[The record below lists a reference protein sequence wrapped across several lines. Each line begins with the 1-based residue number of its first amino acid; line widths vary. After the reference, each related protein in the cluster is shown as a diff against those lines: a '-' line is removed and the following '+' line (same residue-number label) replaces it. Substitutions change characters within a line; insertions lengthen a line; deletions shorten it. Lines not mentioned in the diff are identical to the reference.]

1 MRSISLEII
10 SAKNIKTD
18 KQIKD
23 KISRLIF
30 ERILNL
36 EIFLFFSKKCIDIDR
51 KMLYYISSTTIWKL
65 KGENMNGTS
74 KGLVLLI
81 SIIAAN
87 YIYYAVKISKIKKM
101 KSLEESQVVELNF
114 SKSIQIISMLVMAI
128 LVIMLTWSMGW

>member
-1 MRSISLEII
+1 MRFF
-10 SAKNIKTD
+10 
-18 KQIKD
+18 
-23 KISRLIF
+23 IF
-30 ERILNL
+30 
-36 EIFLFFSKKCIDIDR
+36 FKKGIDIDI
-51 KMLYYISSTTIWKL
+51 KMVYYISSTTIWKL

-128 LVIMLTWSMGW
+128 LVIMLKWSMGW

>member
-1 MRSISLEII
+1 
-10 SAKNIKTD
+10 
-18 KQIKD
+18 
-23 KISRLIF
+23 
-30 ERILNL
+30 
-36 EIFLFFSKKCIDIDR
+36 
-51 KMLYYISSTTIWKL
+51 
-65 KGENMNGTS
+65 MNGPS

>member
-1 MRSISLEII
+1 M
-10 SAKNIKTD
+10 
-18 KQIKD
+18 
-23 KISRLIF
+23 
-30 ERILNL
+30 
-36 EIFLFFSKKCIDIDR
+36 IDFP
-51 KMLYYISSTTIWKL
+51 L
-65 KGENMNGTS
+65 

>member
-1 MRSISLEII
+1 
-10 SAKNIKTD
+10 
-18 KQIKD
+18 
-23 KISRLIF
+23 
-30 ERILNL
+30 
-36 EIFLFFSKKCIDIDR
+36 
-51 KMLYYISSTTIWKL
+51 
-65 KGENMNGTS
+65 MNGTS
-74 KGLVLLI
+74 KDLVLLI

>member
-1 MRSISLEII
+1 M
-10 SAKNIKTD
+10 
-18 KQIKD
+18 
-23 KISRLIF
+23 IF
-30 ERILNL
+30 ERIFNL
-36 EIFLFFSKKCIDIDR
+36 EIFLFFQKTIDIDR
-51 KMLYYISSTTIWKL
+51 KMVYYISSTTTWKL

-81 SIIAAN
+81 LLIAAN

-128 LVIMLTWSMGW
+128 LVIMFTWSMGW

>member
-1 MRSISLEII
+1 M
-10 SAKNIKTD
+10 
-18 KQIKD
+18 
-23 KISRLIF
+23 
-30 ERILNL
+30 
-36 EIFLFFSKKCIDIDR
+36 
-51 KMLYYISSTTIWKL
+51 
-65 KGENMNGTS
+65 
-74 KGLVLLI
+74 I